1 MKLFGKEFKFNNFD
15 VYHKGNKPTPHDI
28 GTYTETESDQ
38 KITAAQGVKV
48 LVSTTQPSGAKTG
61 DVWL

>member
-28 GTYTETESDQ
+28 GTYTETEIDQ
-38 KITAAQGVKV
+38 KITSARE
-48 LVSTTQPSGAKTG
+48 
-61 DVWL
+61 